1 MLTRRAL
8 MLAGTAAAAELSMG
22 GTMSNALAAEP
33 VRYPDPAIK
42 VLDPR
47 FQALILGNA
56 AVERIATGMRFCE
69 GPVWFGDGRY
79 LLWSDIPNNRIMRWA
94 EESGQVTVFRA
105 PSQNANGNTRDRH
118 GRLVTCEHDARRV
131 TRTEHDGTVT
141 ILMDRFQGKPLNA
154 PNDVVVTSD
163 DAVWFTDP

>member
-105 PSQNANGNTRDRH
+105 PPRTPTATPATGTAAWSPASTTRA
-118 GRLVTCEHDARRV
+118 GS
-131 TRTEHDGTVT
+131 
-141 ILMDRFQGKPLNA
+141 PA
-154 PNDVVVTSD
+154 PSTTAPSRS
-163 DAVWFTDP
+163 